1 MDRRLQRDQ
10 QLEGTAKPT
19 ENAKK
24 AGPQPWELERYIYQE
39 PSTDDGRPSHSDP
52 RLELAR
58 RQQQDSEFIP
68 SDGDHEYGYPGFGSY
83 FTPHFDASDEWGTL
97 AGGKGYHVG
106 KKKVKIGGKIGE
118 TTRKAKIVKDLNVK
132 VAAVRWL
139 EGHDH
144 WPKPLNTSPSYIAK
158 IKEYYG

>member
-1 MDRRLQRDQ
+1 MDRRHHTDQ

-19 ENAKK
+19 GNAKK

-39 PSTDDGRPSHSDP
+39 SSTDDGRSSHSDP

-58 RQQQDSEFIP
+58 RQQQDSAFIP

-97 AGGKGYHVG
+97 AGGDKWKKQWDKNLKNLAGGRNMDQAWDKIIRKRANDPNITQKQHRVLLKDVG
-106 KKKVKIGGKIGE
+106 KIISHN
-118 TTRKAKIVKDLNVK
+118 RNKAKK
-132 VAAVRWL
+132 
-139 EGHDH
+139 
-144 WPKPLNTSPSYIAK
+144 
-158 IKEYYG
+158 